1 MTVSAGSSPFGGTS
15 DPERVPR
22 PLVDPRR
29 FAPVSGSPTCALPA
43 DGVFPQDRESEVLA
57 DVVEGL
63 RFLPA
68 AEHQVIEARGQGAS
82 SQPGSGQWRGHR
94 LGEPARRRGLRL
106 LPGCEAGG

>member
-1 MTVSAGSSPFGGTS
+1 M
-15 DPERVPR
+15 
-22 PLVDPRR
+22 DPRR

-68 AEHQVIEARGQGAS
+68 AEHQVIEA
-82 SQPGSGQWRGHR
+82 
-94 LGEPARRRGLRL
+94 
-106 LPGCEAGG
+106 GG